1 MNDCIS
7 ASSFA
12 YVAEAVPVIVN
23 PAGVGVDVGVAVA
36 VGVGVGVG
44 ACDGATVGAAVGGG
58 GAPEELQ
65 PAQSAIAIA
74 SAQRANRTPPKR
86 RMTSRDMDTPRR
98 A

>member
-12 YVAEAVPVIVN
+12 YVVDGVPVIVN
-23 PAGVGVDVGVAVA
+23 PAGVDVGADVGVAVA

-44 ACDGATVGAAVGGG
+44 ACDGATVGAAVGDC

-65 PAQSAIAIA
+65 PAQVTIAIA
-74 SAQRANRTPPKR
+74 SAQRANETTPKR
-86 RMTSRDMDTPRR
+86 RTT
-98 A
+98 